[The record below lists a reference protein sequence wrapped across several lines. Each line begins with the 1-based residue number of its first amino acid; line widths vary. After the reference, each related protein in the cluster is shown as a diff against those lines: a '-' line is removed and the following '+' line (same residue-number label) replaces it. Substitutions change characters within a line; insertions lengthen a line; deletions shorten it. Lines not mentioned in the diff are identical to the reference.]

1 LSNLVIKLLRAT
13 VFVCAAVVVCANEAR
28 ADSMTIGPTCATCQG
43 STYTLDILG
52 LAPLDLYAAD
62 GTNDTYRVAL
72 TINTDDYSG
81 TGVRIDEVAVKIA
94 ASVDKTSLV
103 SAPGD
108 VSYWA
113 LVPGGLNADGC
124 SGKGSGF
131 VCSDWIVGS
140 AGGAVLANASS
151 FTWVF
156 DIDIS
161 SPLFGFTIT
170 NPDLPSI
177 KARYVDDAGN
187 KVGALVSETV
197 PEPGT
202 LALLGI
208 GASLAAIR
216 RRRAQR

>member
-1 LSNLVIKLLRAT
+1 MMKAFCAA
-13 VFVCAAVVVCANEAR
+13 VFVCSAILVCAGEAR

-43 STYTLDILG
+43 STYTLNILG
-52 LAPLDLYAAD
+52 LAPVDLYTAD

-72 TINTDDYSG
+72 TINTDGYSG
-81 TGVRIDEVAVKIA
+81 TGTRIDEVAVKIA
-94 ASVDKTSLV
+94 ASANKSSLV

-108 VSYWA
+108 LSYWA

-124 SGKGSGF
+124 SGSGSGF
-131 VCSDWIVGS
+131 ECSDWIVGS
-140 AGGAVLANASS
+140 AAGALLASASS

-161 SPLFGFTIT
+161 SPLFSFTST
-170 NPDLPSI
+170 NPDLLPSI
-177 KARYVDDAGN
+177 KARYVDDADN
-187 KVGALVSETV
+187 KVGALVSEKV

>member
-1 LSNLVIKLLRAT
+1 MVIKLFRAA
-13 VFVCAAVVVCANEAR
+13 VFICAAVVACASEAR

-43 STYTLDILG
+43 STYTLDVLG
-52 LAPLDLYAAD
+52 LAPLDLYTAD
-62 GTNDTYRVAL
+62 GANDTYRVAL

-81 TGVRIDEVAVKIA
+81 TGTRIDEVAVKVA

-108 VSYWA
+108 LSYWA

-124 SGKGSGF
+124 SGSGSGF
-131 VCSDWIVGS
+131 ECTDWIVGS
-140 AGGAVLANASS
+140 AGGALLANASS

-161 SPLFGFTIT
+161 SPLFSFTSS
-170 NPDLPSI
+170 NPDQLPSI
-177 KARYVDDAGN
+177 KARYVDDSGK
-187 KVGALVSETV
+187 KVGALVSEKV

-202 LALLGI
+202 LALLGV

-216 RRRAQR
+216 RRRVQR

>member
-1 LSNLVIKLLRAT
+1 MIKAVRA
-13 VFVCAAVVVCANEAR
+13 VVLVCAGLVVCAGDAR

-52 LAPLDLYAAD
+52 LAPLDLYAGD

-81 TGVRIDEVAVKIA
+81 IGVRIDEVALKIA

-103 SAPGD
+103 SGPGD

-113 LVPGGLNADGC
+113 LVPGGLNAGGC

-131 VCSDWIVGS
+131 ECTDWIVGS

-161 SPLFGFTIT
+161 SPLFGFTST
-170 NPDLPSI
+170 NPDSLPSI

-202 LALLGI
+202 LALLGV